1 MILLFNKESGAA
13 LFKLAV
19 STLGQLG

>member
-1 MILLFNKESGAA
+1 MFLLFNKESGAA